1 MNYKLTFAILA
12 STILLTSAKTGVA
25 FADDLEGTGK
35 VSVTNSGTTEIVDPE
50 IPKEVVDPGPII
62 STKGDL
68 RFDRLPNIDFGTMKI
83 SKDNRTYNALAEKIS
98 SGYRGSF
105 IQISDYREKSSGW
118 VIQLKQDY
126 QFKTTDYDEL
136 SGAVLSIDKGWA
148 NSTSS
153 SGEPTVTRN
162 TLSINNIGESYE
174 VARAEKNSG
183 QGVWAISFGSSGEN
197 EDGQKNTLIGG
208 KDKKEALRNSAVNL
222 KVPNGTTIVPKEYQ
236 TKLTWT
242 ISSAP

>member
-12 STILLTSAKTGVA
+12 STLLLTTGSVVG
-25 FADDLEGTGK
+25 FADGLEQKGRVK
-35 VSVTNSGTTEIVDPE
+35 VTNSGTSEIIDPEEPEEIVDPG
-50 IPKEVVDPGPII
+50 VII

-83 SKDNRTYNALAEKIS
+83 SKKNRNYNALAEKIP
-98 SGYRGSF
+98 SGFRGSF
-105 IQISDYREKSSGW
+105 VQVSDHREKSNGW

-126 QFKTTDYDEL
+126 QFRTADYDEL
-136 SGAVLSIDKGWA
+136 SGAVLSLDKGWA
-148 NSTSS
+148 NSTSPS
-153 SGEPTVTRN
+153 DAPTVTRN

-174 VARAEKNSG
+174 VARANKDG
-183 QGVWAISFGSSGEN
+183 GRGVWSVSFGSSGEN
-197 EDGQKNTLIGG
+197 DDGQKSTLSE
-208 KDKKEALRNSAVNL
+208 DKTQKKIPRNNAVSL
-222 KVPNGTTIVPKEYQ
+222 KVPDGTPIVPKEYQ